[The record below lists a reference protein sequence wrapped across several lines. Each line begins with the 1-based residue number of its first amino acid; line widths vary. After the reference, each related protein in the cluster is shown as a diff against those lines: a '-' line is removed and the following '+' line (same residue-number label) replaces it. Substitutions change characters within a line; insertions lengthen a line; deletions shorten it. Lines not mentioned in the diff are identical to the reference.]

1 MTTPEQASEPAS
13 GPASQD
19 SGGRWTFLTNH
30 ARVLLELARK
40 PDARLREVAVH
51 AGITERAAQGIVADL
66 VAGGYLTKARVG
78 RRNQYTINPGVT
90 SATRRR
96 RVISWATCSTS
107 SPTTPRFPRVMPPSG
122 WTRRLPRD
130 VLPNCGDRW
139 SD

>member
-78 RRNQYTINPGVT
+78 RRNQYTINPGGHFRHPAEASHFVGDLLNVF
-90 SATRRR
+90 AHDPE
-96 RVISWATCSTS
+96 V
-107 SPTTPRFPRVMPPSG
+107 SPE
-122 WTRRLPRD
+122 
-130 VLPNCGDRW
+130 
-139 SD
+139 